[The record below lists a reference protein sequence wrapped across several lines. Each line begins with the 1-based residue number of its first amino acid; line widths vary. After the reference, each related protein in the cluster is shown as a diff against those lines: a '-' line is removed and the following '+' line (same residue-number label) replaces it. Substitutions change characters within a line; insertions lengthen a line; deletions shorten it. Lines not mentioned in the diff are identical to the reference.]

1 MYKANDFITI
11 PLLPSILEI
20 LPSIPEKWGS
30 SSKMVNFDA
39 QKSEYEGQKK
49 RLSPNPYW
57 HGLFAKNGVQIGQFW
72 APRPPLY
79 FTDAYRGSPPCT
91 LSHHPDN
98 RETGYS
104 NVLGGRGGKRLYF
117 SPFFSSRKPYLICG
131 VLFMVIG
138 FRLVHNLL
146 HLLPTTSPNYRYK
159 TSHKTRSNVQRCHP
173 FHRSAGRNRRKSLN
187 VDYDMLAWNLAIAW
201 SNIVFSNHIHE
212 VHPYRV
218 HLSAM
223 YFWICFTQTPYCLHP

>member
-104 NVLGGRGGKRLYF
+104 NVLV
-117 SPFFSSRKPYLICG
+117 SSGTRYHQISDIFAHFQPSLQFELCTECHCQWNQ
-131 VLFMVIG
+131 
-138 FRLVHNLL
+138 FRRRRRR
-146 HLLPTTSPNYRYK
+146 SG
-159 TSHKTRSNVQRCHP
+159 TSHQ
-173 FHRSAGRNRRKSLN
+173 SAI
-187 VDYDMLAWNLAIAW
+187 WW
-201 SNIVFSNHIHE
+201 SASWW
-212 VHPYRV
+212 
-218 HLSAM
+218 SAQ
-223 YFWICFTQTPYCLHP
+223 I